1 MQAAC
6 RQGPFPSWH
15 SSSLT
20 YIIAQVNVE
29 LFYEAGFTALLSPR
43 SRCYPFGDS
52 RTRNL
57 WRTNIQGELTG
68 RNCQARWNIHPASVL
83 TGSHYSRAQ
92 HFHSGYVGYVQIPM
106 AVKEAA

>member
-43 SRCYPFGDS
+43 SNVSIHSGEEISKLGGISIQHPS
-52 RTRNL
+52 EPSISTRNPQPISAAKDRIGTPVAYTEGIYL
-57 WRTNIQGELTG
+57 QG
-68 RNCQARWNIHPASVL
+68 RRMC
-83 TGSHYSRAQ
+83 
-92 HFHSGYVGYVQIPM
+92 
-106 AVKEAA
+106 